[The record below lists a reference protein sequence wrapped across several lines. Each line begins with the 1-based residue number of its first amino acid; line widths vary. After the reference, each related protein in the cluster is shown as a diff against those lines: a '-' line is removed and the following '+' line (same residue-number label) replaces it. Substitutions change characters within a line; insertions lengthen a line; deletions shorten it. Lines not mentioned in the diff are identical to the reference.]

1 MEERN
6 LAFGK
11 INYVIIAVS
20 VLLII
25 IGFVLMSGS
34 GTTEASFNP
43 EIFSNTR
50 IVVAPF
56 VVFVGFLM
64 VIVGILYKQKEK

>member
-56 VVFVGFLM
+56 VVFIGFLM